1 MSIEIMTLTYT
12 LLNLNKSS
20 HVNGLKV
27 VIFNYFIEFFK
38 KNYYNTTAT
47 KNTTTTRQM

>member
-1 MSIEIMTLTYT
+1 MTLTYT

-27 VIFNYFIEFFK
+27 VIFNYFIEYGNASLK
-38 KNYYNTTAT
+38 KNNYDTTAT
-47 KNTTTTRQM
+47 KNTTTH